1 MRSESSKEEVNRLK
15 SQVAALEELLQV
27 HERSVLEQALKLE
40 QAMEDLRQRAQALER
55 SEEALRRSNKEL
67 EQFAY
72 VASHDLQEPLR
83 KILSFGE
90 RLKSHCDSV
99 LDAAGRDSLERMQ
112 NAAGRMR
119 HLIEDLLQYSRVTI
133 NAQPFQ
139 PVSLETVIQEVLADL
154 EARILESKGQIEVGT
169 LPTVTADR
177 MQMGQLFQNLISN
190 ALKFRKR
197 EAPPQV
203 VIKSQTLNRE
213 LVEIAIQDNG
223 IGFDEKYLER
233 IFQPFQRLH
242 GRGEFE
248 GTGMGLAICQKIV
261 ERHGGRITA
270 KSSPGKGTT
279 FMVMLPV
286 LK

>member
-1 MRSESSKEEVNRLK
+1 
-15 SQVAALEELLQV
+15 
-27 HERSVLEQALKLE
+27 
-40 QAMEDLRQRAQALER
+40 MEDLRQRAQALER

-90 RLKSHCDSV
+90 RLKSHCASV
-99 LDAAGRDSLERMQ
+99 LDASGRDSLERMQ
-112 NAAGRMR
+112 SAAARMR

-139 PVSLETVIQEVLADL
+139 PVSLESVIQEVLADL
-154 EARILESKGQIEVGT
+154 EARILESRGQIEVGT
-169 LPTVTADR
+169 LPTVAADR

-190 ALKFRKR
+190 ALKFKKR
-197 EAPPQV
+197 EAPPHV
-203 VIKSQTLNRE
+203 VIKSQAPNRE
-213 LVEIAIQDNG
+213 LVEIGIQDNG

-242 GRGEFE
+242 THGEIE

-270 KSSPGKGTT
+270 KSSPGKGAT
-279 FMVMLPV
+279 FIVLFPV